1 MLKTFTKKIHLL
13 ILQSSQPGLNYLT
26 LIFFVSFKSGILSK
40 LSIHFPNHPPG
51 SLIDS
56 LLALDPAQKRS
67 ISVIYNS
74 IDSLNPDQ
82 TARLKQT
89 WEQEIG
95 VPVKDDQWARRGLLQ
110 CKVLFRVH
118 YTNVRLA
125 KIYPGTSDSCNRCK
139 QSPANHTHMFWSC
152 SNLTSFWCQIFDTLS
167 TVLEVDLNPEPYT
180 ALFGLPPLMTLCLP
194 ASKRRVLAFTTLL
207 ARRLILFKWKQVAP
221 PSHNSWLREVLIHIK
236 LEKVRFSLSGSDNAF
251 NKTWQPFLEYLNRT
265 TIHPESD

>member
-56 LLALDPAQKRS
+56 LLSLDPAQKRS

-89 WEQEIG
+89 WE
-95 VPVKDDQWARRGLLQ
+95 
-110 CKVLFRVH
+110 H
-118 YTNVRLA
+118 
-125 KIYPGTSDSCNRCK
+125 
-139 QSPANHTHMFWSC
+139 
-152 SNLTSFWCQIFDTLS
+152 
-167 TVLEVDLNPEPYT
+167 
-180 ALFGLPPLMTLCLP
+180 
-194 ASKRRVLAFTTLL
+194 
-207 ARRLILFKWKQVAP
+207 
-221 PSHNSWLREVLIHIK
+221 
-236 LEKVRFSLSGSDNAF
+236 
-251 NKTWQPFLEYLNRT
+251 
-265 TIHPESD
+265 